1 MCSTSPYTAHHYL
14 HYFCLNIM
22 RSCSLSKL
30 YNNKVYSHS
39 TEQLWVH
46 TFNSATMFTNLQQSN
61 RVYSHSTAQTGV
73 LTFNLSNH
81 VYSHSTEQ
89 QCVLT
94 FNSANLCTH
103 IQPEQPCVLAFN
115 RATMCI
121 RIQQSNSVYSYST
134 VHEML
139 CFNKCMTDEDKPD
152 GTSFLQPL
160 PFSELSVHHKPQIH
174 LPHSKNFTKQKVK
187 NKIGEGL

>member
-1 MCSTSPYTAHHYL
+1 MCTG
-14 HYFCLNIM
+14 I
-22 RSCSLSKL
+22 
-30 YNNKVYSHS
+30 
-39 TEQLWVH
+39 
-46 TFNSATMFTNLQQSN
+46 QQSIS
-61 RVYSHSTAQTGV
+61 VYSHSTAQPCV
-73 LTFNLSNH
+73 VTFNLSNH
-81 VYSHSTEQ
+81 VYSYSTEQ

-115 RATMCI
+115 RATVCTPIQQRKLVYSHSTWATMCI

-160 PFSELSVHHKPQIH
+160 PFSELSVYHKPQIH

-187 NKIGEGL
+187 NKIVEGL